1 MSPPKPVALDTSLLV
16 GLVDSRDIWHPAPVT
31 LRDALKGAQAE
42 MVYFDCVISET
53 INVLARRAKERK
65 RSSEFTELL
74 TRVVSQAPE
83 DSIIWISKET
93 RRFYPEIIDL
103 VRDSMGALNFNDI
116 LVALGCRELG
126 IECIATFDS
135 DFDSIAWLKRL
146 SSPNDITSSLTP
158 SR

>member
-1 MSPPKPVALDTSLLV
+1 MSLPKQVVLDTSILV
-16 GLVDSRDIWHPAPVT
+16 GLVDSRDVWHSSAIT
-31 LRDALKGAQAE
+31 LRNALKEAQAQ
-42 MVYFDCVISET
+42 MVYYDRVISET

-74 TRVVSQAPE
+74 TQFMAQFPE
-83 DSIIWISKET
+83 DSIIWISTET
-93 RRFYPEIIDL
+93 KRFYPEIIGL
-103 VRDSMGALNFNDI
+103 VRDSMGVLNFNDT

-135 DFDSIAWLKRL
+135 DFDSIPWLKRL
-146 SSPNDITSSLTP
+146 SSPNDITPLLAP

>member
-1 MSPPKPVALDTSLLV
+1 M
-16 GLVDSRDIWHPAPVT
+16 
-31 LRDALKGAQAE
+31 Q
-42 MVYFDCVISET
+42 MVYFDCVISEV

-74 TRVVSQAPE
+74 TQLMSQAPE
-83 DSIIWISKET
+83 ASIIWISTET
-93 RRFYPEIIDL
+93 RRFYPEIIGL
-103 VRDSMGALNFNDI
+103 VRDSMGALNFNDT

-135 DFDSIAWLKRL
+135 DFDSIPWLKRL
-146 SSPNDITSSLTP
+146 SSPDDITSLLTP